1 MTWLRISVD
10 CTRGDVEPMLEFLD
24 RLGAESVSVV
34 AREDKPLF
42 SDDPAAPDY
51 WGRSRL
57 AALFPP
63 DADTDILVACVRN
76 RLGPDTAATLVV
88 DMLADRD
95 WSRSGRDAGTP
106 LLFGD
111 TLCVCPS
118 WLVPPAGRRVL
129 RLDPGL
135 AFGTGSHPT
144 TALCLD
150 WLAAQDLRGRMLVD
164 YGCGSGILGL
174 CAALLGAEAVW
185 LVDVDEQA
193 LEASRV
199 NALQNELLARLR
211 FLAPGELPDRRAD
224 MLVANILLNPLLQ
237 LAPHFAQLLA
247 PGAPIALSGLLA
259 TQAQECIAAYER
271 WFSMDAMKF
280 RNEWALVTGTRRA

>member
-1 MTWLRISVD
+1 MTWLRISLD
-10 CTRGDVEPMLEFLD
+10 CGRGDVEPMLEFLD

-57 AALFPP
+57 VALFPP
-63 DADTDILVACVRN
+63 DADTDILVACLRN
-76 RLGPDTAATLVV
+76 RLGPAQSVTLTV

-95 WSRSGRDAGTP
+95 WSRSGRDAGSP

-118 WLVPPAGRRVL
+118 WLTPPGGRHVL

-150 WLAAQDLRGRMLVD
+150 WLSGRDLRGRVVVD

-174 CAALLGAEAVW
+174 CAALLGAAEVW

-193 LEASRV
+193 LAASRV
-199 NALQNELLARLR
+199 NAGRNGLLERVR
-211 FLAPGELPDRRAD
+211 YLAPGVVPDRPAD
-224 MLVANILLNPLLQ
+224 VLVANILLNPLLQ
-237 LAPHFAQLLA
+237 LAPHLAQLVA
-247 PGAPIALSGLLA
+247 PGAPVALSGLLA
-259 TQAQECIAAYER
+259 TQARECIAAYER
-271 WFSMDAMKF
+271 WFSMDGMIF
-280 RNEWALVTGTRRA
+280 RNEWALVTGTRSP